1 MGRERGARPGRP
13 IPLRRTG
20 TDAAES
26 SPGT

>member
-20 TDAAES
+20 ADAES